1 MDKKEVSRKI
11 VEVSNYLY
19 EKGLVPGKSG
29 NVSFRFVENG
39 SEKVA
44 ITPSGVSLRDVNEKN
59 VVFVDMDGKKL
70 EGKNL
75 IDDSETHYNPS
86 SEVFMHINV
95 YKKNDNVNGIVH
107 THSPVATGFAFAE
120 EKIKRLEGF
129 GTIKNPFIPFVE
141 YSTPGTMELAKNVS
155 KALENED
162 VVLLKRHG
170 VVACGENLDDASLL
184 VEFVEETAKI
194 QFVSSLLNRG

>member
-1 MDKKEVSRKI
+1 MDKQEVSRKI
-11 VEVSNYLY
+11 TEVSNYLY

-44 ITPSGVSLRDVNEKN
+44 ITPSGVSLKYVNEKN
-59 VVFVDMDGKKL
+59 IVIVDMDGKKL
-70 EGKNL
+70 
-75 IDDSETHYNPS
+75 IDDSKNQYNPS
-86 SEVFMHINV
+86 SEIFMHINV
-95 YKKNDNVNGIVH
+95 YRKNGKVNGIVH

-129 GTIKNPFIPFVE
+129 GTIKTPSIPFVE
-141 YSTPGTMELAKNVS
+141 YSTPGTMELAENVS

-170 VVACGENLDDASLL
+170 IVACGENLDDASLL

-194 QFVSSLLNRG
+194 QFVSSLLSRE